1 MIVGRERLSANGI
14 DRLNSVKGKGPEVP
28 AHEDWY

>member
-1 MIVGRERLSANGI
+1 MIVGWERLSANGI
-14 DRLNSVKGKGPEVP
+14 DRLNSAKGKGLGVP